1 MQNYLSGLFVSFIL
15 HLGLVLSFANF
26 FQIDNLYSLNKVEP
40 MPAYLVFEKPQ
51 VITKKK
57 NIKKV
62 KELIQE
68 EPIISPTV
76 LETANAKA
84 EIETV
89 KVEKDLLL
97 KQILG
102 EEIKSS
108 VEEISYYSNLIRDQV
123 IINWKQPSSAKKGM
137 SAEILITLVPTGEIV
152 QVKLTKTSGNQAFD
166 SSALNA
172 IQKVSKFEGLDM
184 SRRLFDNNFR
194 KFTLVFN
201 PEN

>member
-1 MQNYLSGLFVSFIL
+1 MQNYLSGFFVSFIL

-40 MPAYLVFEKPQ
+40 MPAYLVFEKSQ

-57 NIKKV
+57 NIKKI

-68 EPIISPTV
+68 ESIIVPTV

-102 EEIKSS
+102 EEIKGS

-152 QVKLTKTSGNQAFD
+152 QVKLIKTSGNQAFD
-166 SSALNA
+166 SSTLNA
-172 IQKVSKFEGLDM
+172 IQKVSKFDGLDM

>member
-1 MQNYLSGLFVSFIL
+1 
-15 HLGLVLSFANF
+15 
-26 FQIDNLYSLNKVEP
+26 
-40 MPAYLVFEKPQ
+40 MPAYLVFEKPL
-51 VITKKK
+51 VISKKK

-166 SSALNA
+166 SSTLNA
-172 IQKVSKFEGLDM
+172 IQKVSKFDGLDM

>member
-1 MQNYLSGLFVSFIL
+1 MQNYLSGFFVSFIL

-40 MPAYLVFEKPQ
+40 MPAYLVFEKPL
-51 VITKKK
+51 VISKKK

-62 KELIQE
+62 KELIQK

-152 QVKLTKTSGNQAFD
+152 QVKLIKTSGNQAFD
-166 SSALNA
+166 SSTLNA
-172 IQKVSKFEGLDM
+172 IQKVSKFDGLDM

>member
-1 MQNYLSGLFVSFIL
+1 MQNYLSGFFVSFIL

-102 EEIKSS
+102 KEIKSS

-184 SRRLFDNNFR
+184 GRRLFDNNFR

>member
-1 MQNYLSGLFVSFIL
+1 MQNYLSGFFVSFIL

-40 MPAYLVFEKPQ
+40 MPAYLVFEKPL

-62 KELIQE
+62 KELIE
-68 EPIISPTV
+68 KEPIISPTV
-76 LETANAKA
+76 IETANAKA

-137 SAEILITLVPTGEIV
+137 SAEILLTLVPTGEIV

-184 SRRLFDNNFR
+184 GRRLFDNNFR

>member
-1 MQNYLSGLFVSFIL
+1 MQNYLSGFFVSFIL

-26 FQIDNLYSLNKVEP
+26 FQINNLYSLNKVEP

-108 VEEISYYSNLIRDQV
+108 AEEISYYSNLIRDQV

-166 SSALNA
+166 SSTLNA

>member
-1 MQNYLSGLFVSFIL
+1 MQNYLSGFFVSFIL

-40 MPAYLVFEKPQ
+40 MPAYLVFEKPL
-51 VITKKK
+51 VISKKK

-152 QVKLTKTSGNQAFD
+152 QVKLIKTSGNQAFD
-166 SSALNA
+166 SSTLNA
-172 IQKVSKFEGLDM
+172 IQKVSKFDGLDM

>member
-1 MQNYLSGLFVSFIL
+1 MQNYLSGFFVSFIL

-40 MPAYLVFEKPQ
+40 MPAYLVFEKPL

-108 VEEISYYSNLIRDQV
+108 AEEISYYSNLIRDQV

-184 SRRLFDNNFR
+184 GRRLFDNNFR

>member
-1 MQNYLSGLFVSFIL
+1 MQNYLSGFFVSFIL

-40 MPAYLVFEKPQ
+40 MPAYLVFEKPL
-51 VITKKK
+51 VIAKKK

-108 VEEISYYSNLIRDQV
+108 AEEISYYSNLIRDQV

-166 SSALNA
+166 SSTLNA

>member
-1 MQNYLSGLFVSFIL
+1 MQNYLSGFFVSFIL

-26 FQIDNLYSLNKVEP
+26 FQLDNLYSLNKVEP
-40 MPAYLVFEKPQ
+40 MPAYLVFEKPL
-51 VITKKK
+51 VISKKK

-89 KVEKDLLL
+89 KVEKNLLL

-152 QVKLTKTSGNQAFD
+152 QVKLIKTSGNQAFD
-166 SSALNA
+166 SSTLNA
-172 IQKVSKFEGLDM
+172 IQKVSKFDGLDM

>member
-1 MQNYLSGLFVSFIL
+1 MQNYLSGFFVSFIL

-68 EPIISPTV
+68 EPIIVPTV

-166 SSALNA
+166 SSTLNA

>member
-1 MQNYLSGLFVSFIL
+1 MQNYLSGFFVSFIL

-40 MPAYLVFEKPQ
+40 MPAYLVFEKPL
-51 VITKKK
+51 VISKKK

-62 KELIQE
+62 KELIQK

-102 EEIKSS
+102 EEIKGS

-152 QVKLTKTSGNQAFD
+152 QVKLIKTSGNQAFD
-166 SSALNA
+166 SSTLNA
-172 IQKVSKFEGLDM
+172 IQKVSKFDGLDM

>member
-1 MQNYLSGLFVSFIL
+1 MQNYLSGFFVSFIL

-166 SSALNA
+166 SSTLNA

>member
-1 MQNYLSGLFVSFIL
+1 MQNYLSGFFVSFIL

-184 SRRLFDNNFR
+184 GRRLFDNNFR

>member
-1 MQNYLSGLFVSFIL
+1 MQNYLSGFFVSFIL

-40 MPAYLVFEKPQ
+40 MPAYLVFEKPL
-51 VITKKK
+51 VISKKK

-68 EPIISPTV
+68 ETIISPTV

-89 KVEKDLLL
+89 KVEKNLLL

-184 SRRLFDNNFR
+184 GRRLFDNNFR

>member
-1 MQNYLSGLFVSFIL
+1 MQNYLSGFFVSFIL

-40 MPAYLVFEKPQ
+40 MPAYLVFEKPL
-51 VITKKK
+51 VIAKKK

-68 EPIISPTV
+68 EPIIGPTV
-76 LETANAKA
+76 LETANSKA

-89 KVEKDLLL
+89 KAEKNLLL

-137 SAEILITLVPTGEIV
+137 SAEILITLVPTGEII
-152 QVKLTKTSGNQAFD
+152 QVKLIKTSGNQAFD
-166 SSALNA
+166 SSTLNA
-172 IQKVSKFEGLDM
+172 IQKVSKFDGLDM

>member
-1 MQNYLSGLFVSFIL
+1 MQNYLSGFFVSFIL

-97 KQILG
+97 RQILG
-102 EEIKSS
+102 KEIKSS

-123 IINWKQPSSAKKGM
+123 IINWKQPGSAKKGM

-184 SRRLFDNNFR
+184 GRRLFDNNFR

>member
-1 MQNYLSGLFVSFIL
+1 MQNYLSGFFVSFIL

-68 EPIISPTV
+68 ESIIVPTV

-89 KVEKDLLL
+89 KVEKNLLL

-184 SRRLFDNNFR
+184 GRRLFDNNFR

>member
-1 MQNYLSGLFVSFIL
+1 MQNYLSGFFVSFIL

-26 FQIDNLYSLNKVEP
+26 FQINNLYSLNKVEP

-68 EPIISPTV
+68 EPIIVPTV
-76 LETANAKA
+76 LETANAKV

-102 EEIKSS
+102 KEIKSS

-166 SSALNA
+166 SSTLNA

>member
-1 MQNYLSGLFVSFIL
+1 MQNYLSGFFVSFIL

-108 VEEISYYSNLIRDQV
+108 AEEISYYSNLIRDQV

-166 SSALNA
+166 SSTLNA

>member
-1 MQNYLSGLFVSFIL
+1 MQNYLSGFIVSFIL

-108 VEEISYYSNLIRDQV
+108 AEEISYYSNLIRDQV

-184 SRRLFDNNFR
+184 GRRLFDNNFR

>member
-1 MQNYLSGLFVSFIL
+1 MQNYLSGFFVSFIL

-40 MPAYLVFEKPQ
+40 MPAYLVFEKPL
-51 VITKKK
+51 VISKKK

-62 KELIQE
+62 KELIQK

-97 KQILG
+97 NQILG
-102 EEIKSS
+102 KEIKSS

-166 SSALNA
+166 SSTLNA
-172 IQKVSKFEGLDM
+172 IQKVSKFDGLDM

>member
-1 MQNYLSGLFVSFIL
+1 MQNYLSGFFVSFIL

-40 MPAYLVFEKPQ
+40 MPAYLVFEKPL
-51 VITKKK
+51 VISKKK

>member
-1 MQNYLSGLFVSFIL
+1 MQNYLSGFFVSLFL

-68 EPIISPTV
+68 ELIIDPAV
-76 LETANAKA
+76 IETANAKA

-102 EEIKSS
+102 KEIKSS

-137 SAEILITLVPTGEIV
+137 LAEILITLVPTGEIV

-166 SSALNA
+166 GSALNA
-172 IQKVSKFEGLDM
+172 VQKVSKFEGLDM
-184 SRRLFDNNFR
+184 GRRLFDNNFR

>member
-1 MQNYLSGLFVSFIL
+1 MQNYLSGFFVSFIL

-26 FQIDNLYSLNKVEP
+26 FQINNLYSLNKVEP

-108 VEEISYYSNLIRDQV
+108 AEEISYYSNLIRDQV

-172 IQKVSKFEGLDM
+172 IQKVSKFEGLEM
-184 SRRLFDNNFR
+184 GRRLFDNNFR

>member
-1 MQNYLSGLFVSFIL
+1 MQNYLSGFFVSFIL

-40 MPAYLVFEKPQ
+40 MPAYLVFEKPL
-51 VITKKK
+51 VISKKK

-152 QVKLTKTSGNQAFD
+152 QVKLIKTSGNQAFD

-172 IQKVSKFEGLDM
+172 IQKVSKFDGLDM
-184 SRRLFDNNFR
+184 GRRLFDNNFR

>member
-1 MQNYLSGLFVSFIL
+1 MQNYLSGFFVSFIL

-40 MPAYLVFEKPQ
+40 MPAYLVFEKPL
-51 VITKKK
+51 VISKKK

-102 EEIKSS
+102 KEVEGS

-166 SSALNA
+166 SSTLNA

>member
-1 MQNYLSGLFVSFIL
+1 MQNYLSGFFVSFIL

-89 KVEKDLLL
+89 KVEKNLLL

-172 IQKVSKFEGLDM
+172 IQKVSKFDGLDM

>member
-1 MQNYLSGLFVSFIL
+1 MQNYLSGFFVSFIL

-40 MPAYLVFEKPQ
+40 MPAYLVFEKPL
-51 VITKKK
+51 VISKKK

-108 VEEISYYSNLIRDQV
+108 AEEISYYSNLIRDQV

-166 SSALNA
+166 GSALNA
-172 IQKVSKFEGLDM
+172 VQKVSKFEGLDM
-184 SRRLFDNNFR
+184 GRRLFDNNFR

>member
-1 MQNYLSGLFVSFIL
+1 MQNFLSGFFVSLFL

-26 FQIDNLYSLNKVEP
+26 FQLDNLYSLNKVEP

-68 EPIISPTV
+68 ELIIDPAV
-76 LETANAKA
+76 IETANAKA
-84 EIETV
+84 EIEAV

-102 EEIKSS
+102 KEVKDS

-166 SSALNA
+166 GSALNA
-172 IQKVSKFEGLDM
+172 VQKVSRFEGLDM
-184 SRRLFDNNFR
+184 GRRLFDNNFR

>member
-1 MQNYLSGLFVSFIL
+1 MQNYLSGFFVSFIL

-68 EPIISPTV
+68 EPIIGPTV

-89 KVEKDLLL
+89 KVEKNLLL

-123 IINWKQPSSAKKGM
+123 IINWKQPGSAKKGM

-166 SSALNA
+166 SSTLNA

>member
-1 MQNYLSGLFVSFIL
+1 MQNYLSGFFVSFIL

-68 EPIISPTV
+68 EPIIVPTV
-76 LETANAKA
+76 LETANAKV

-108 VEEISYYSNLIRDQV
+108 AEEISYYSNLIRDQV

-166 SSALNA
+166 SSTLNA
-172 IQKVSKFEGLDM
+172 IQKVSKFDGLDM

>member
-1 MQNYLSGLFVSFIL
+1 MQNYLSGFFVSFIL

-40 MPAYLVFEKPQ
+40 MPAYLVYEKPL
-51 VITKKK
+51 VIAKKK

-89 KVEKDLLL
+89 KAEKNLLL

-184 SRRLFDNNFR
+184 GRRLFDNNFR

>member
-1 MQNYLSGLFVSFIL
+1 MQNYLSGFFVSFIL

-40 MPAYLVFEKPQ
+40 MPAYLVFEKPL

-62 KELIQE
+62 EELIQE
-68 EPIISPTV
+68 EPIISPTA

-89 KVEKDLLL
+89 KVEKNLLL

-152 QVKLTKTSGNQAFD
+152 QVKLIKTSGNQAFD
-166 SSALNA
+166 SSTLNA
-172 IQKVSKFEGLDM
+172 IQKVSKFDGLDM

>member
-1 MQNYLSGLFVSFIL
+1 MQNYLSGFFISLFL

-26 FQIDNLYSLNKVEP
+26 FQLDNLYSLNKVEP

-68 EPIISPTV
+68 ELIIDPAV
-76 LETANAKA
+76 IETANAKA
-84 EIETV
+84 EIEAV

-102 EEIKSS
+102 KEVKDS

-166 SSALNA
+166 GSALNA
-172 IQKVSKFEGLDM
+172 VQKVSKFEGLDM
-184 SRRLFDNNFR
+184 GRRLFDNNFR

>member
-1 MQNYLSGLFVSFIL
+1 MQNYLSGFFVSFIL

-40 MPAYLVFEKPQ
+40 MPAYLVFEKPL
-51 VITKKK
+51 VNTKKK

-152 QVKLTKTSGNQAFD
+152 QVKLIKTSGNQAFD
-166 SSALNA
+166 SSTLNA
-172 IQKVSKFEGLDM
+172 IQKVSKFDGLDM

>member
-1 MQNYLSGLFVSFIL
+1 MQNYLSGFFVSFIL

-26 FQIDNLYSLNKVEP
+26 FQVDNLYSLNKVEP
-40 MPAYLVFEKPQ
+40 MPAYLVFEKPL
-51 VITKKK
+51 VISKKK

-89 KVEKDLLL
+89 KVEQNLLL

-108 VEEISYYSNLIRDQV
+108 VEEISYYSKLIRDQV
-123 IINWKQPSSAKKGM
+123 IINWKQPGSAKKGM

-172 IQKVSKFEGLDM
+172 IQKVSKFDGLDM
-184 SRRLFDNNFR
+184 GRRLFDNNFR

>member
-1 MQNYLSGLFVSFIL
+1 MQNYLSGFFVSFIL

-26 FQIDNLYSLNKVEP
+26 FQINNLYSLNKVEP

-166 SSALNA
+166 SSTLNA

>member
-1 MQNYLSGLFVSFIL
+1 MQNYLSGFFVSFIL

-40 MPAYLVFEKPQ
+40 MPAYLVFEKPL
-51 VITKKK
+51 VISKKK

-102 EEIKSS
+102 KEIKSS

-152 QVKLTKTSGNQAFD
+152 QVKLIKTSGNQAFD
-166 SSALNA
+166 SSTLNA
-172 IQKVSKFEGLDM
+172 IQKVSKFDGLDM